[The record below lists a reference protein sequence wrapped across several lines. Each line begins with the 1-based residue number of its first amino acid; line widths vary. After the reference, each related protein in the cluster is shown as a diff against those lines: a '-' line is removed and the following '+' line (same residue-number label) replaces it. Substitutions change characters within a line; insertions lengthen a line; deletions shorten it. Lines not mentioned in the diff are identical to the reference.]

1 MEIKDN
7 FELGIIGCGNMA
19 KAILNGIFSSG
30 FLKPHQVI
38 AYDIDAVAATSIKS
52 EFGINSAYSINEL
65 PAVSPRLLVSVKPK
79 DVRAVIEG
87 IRNTFV
93 PGKNMIISI
102 AAGVPTI
109 FYEEMLDKKASVVR
123 VMPNTP
129 ALVNRGIAV
138 ISKGANAKSEDIDFV
153 ISVFKILGE
162 YIIVDEG
169 LQNAAT
175 AISGSGP
182 AYFFLFCKLLSEA
195 ASEMGLST
203 EDAGKLVLETITG
216 SAEMLRKFNN
226 DAGRLIKMVA
236 SPGGTTEAALEVF
249 SKRELGRIIKE
260 AADNSRKRAQEIQDR
275 VMVQ

>member
-1 MEIKDN
+1 
-7 FELGIIGCGNMA
+7 MA

-30 FLKPHQVI
+30 FLRPHQVI
-38 AYDIDAVAATSIKS
+38 AYDIDPAAATSVKS
-52 EFGINSAYSINEL
+52 EFSISIANSVNEL
-65 PAVSPRLLVSVKPK
+65 PAVSPRLLVAVKPK
-79 DVRAVIEG
+79 DVRAVTEG
-87 IRNTFV
+87 IRNMFV
-93 PGKNMIISI
+93 PGRNMIISI

-129 ALVNRGIAV
+129 ALVNRGVAV
-138 ISKGANAKSEDIDFV
+138 ISKGANADSEDIDFV
-153 ISVFKILGE
+153 TGVFKGLGE
-162 YIIVDEG
+162 YIILDEG

-182 AYFFLFCKLLSEA
+182 AYFFLFCKLLCEA

-216 SAEMLRKFNN
+216 SAEMLRKFKN
-226 DAGRLIKMVA
+226 DAAYLIKMVA

-260 AADNSRKRAQEIQDR
+260 AAGNARKRAQEIQDR
-275 VMVQ
+275 VMVK

>member
-1 MEIKDN
+1 
-7 FELGIIGCGNMA
+7 MA

-38 AYDIDAVAATSIKS
+38 AYDIDPAAAISVKS
-52 EFGINSAYSINEL
+52 EFGISSAYTINEL

-93 PGKNMIISI
+93 PGRNMIISI

-138 ISKGANAKSEDIDFV
+138 ISKGANADSEDIDFV
-153 ISVFKILGE
+153 TGVFKSLGE

-195 ASEMGLST
+195 ASETGLSA

-226 DAGRLIKMVA
+226 DAAYLIKMVA

-260 AADNSRKRAQEIQDR
+260 AVSNAHKKAQEIQDR
-275 VMVQ
+275 VMVK